1 MLKLSSAWSATRI
14 LLLLCTFR
22 VIPLPGADVTV
33 DVTVIYQ
40 GWFGVLRTG
49 TFPLDDVTWQ
59 YPPGAAL
66 AVLAPGLLPFL
77 SYTAAFIL
85 LCLAADA
92 VVTWLLARKG
102 LRAAW
107 YWVWAVPLVGPT
119 AYARYDIFVAAVA
132 VAALLLPRVRGPLI
146 ALGAVLKV
154 WPALLLAGVRN
165 RMVWLSAAATGALL
179 LLLFAV
185 AMPGSLAFL
194 TFQRDRGTEVESL
207 GALPLH
213 FARAFGWWEGEVK
226 LNYGSVE
233 FLGPWVNTIS
243 TLSLGLT
250 AVVFGWLL
258 VWRLRARIRV
268 GDERVVFDAAFAA
281 VLLFTITSRVIS
293 PQYLV
298 WLVALAAVCLTLAD
312 SKMVRATRILLVA
325 TAFTQLEF
333 PTFFSQ
339 IVGSDWVGI
348 VLIVIRNGLLV
359 WATVSAC
366 RVLWAA
372 SRTAPEAEP
381 EPLADPRPAA
391 GVAVGR

>member
-22 VIPLPGADVTV
+22 VIRLPGGDVTI

-40 GWFGVLRTG
+40 GWYGVLRTG

-77 SYTAAFIL
+77 SYTAAFIV

-92 VVTWLLARKG
+92 LVTWLLARKG

-107 YWVWAVPLVGPT
+107 YWVWAVPLIGPT

-132 VAALLLPRVRGPLI
+132 VAALLHPRVRGPLI

-165 RMVWLSAAATGALL
+165 RMVWFSTAATGALL

-233 FLGPWVNTIS
+233 FLGPWVETIS

-250 AVVFGWLL
+250 AVAFGWLL
-258 VWRLRARIRV
+258 VWRLRARIV
-268 GDERVVFDAAFAA
+268 AGDERVIFDAAFTA
-281 VLLFTITSRVIS
+281 VLLFTVTSRVIS

-312 SKMVRATRILLVA
+312 SRMVRVTRILLVA

-333 PTFFSQ
+333 PTFFTE
-339 IVGSDWVGI
+339 IVRSDWIGI
-348 VLIVIRNGLLV
+348 VLIVVRNALLV
-359 WATVSAC
+359 WATVAAC

-372 SRTAPEAEP
+372 SKAVPATEPDPATGTRTEEGV
-381 EPLADPRPAA
+381 PAA
-391 GVAVGR
+391 R

>member
-40 GWFGVLRTG
+40 GWYGVFRTG
-49 TFPLDDVTWQ
+49 TFPMDDVTWQ

-66 AVLAPGLLPFL
+66 AILAPGLLPFL
-77 SYTAAFIL
+77 SYTAAFIV

-92 VVTWLLARKG
+92 LVTGMLARRSR
-102 LRAAW
+102 RAAW

-119 AYARYDIFVAAVA
+119 AYARYDIFVSAVA
-132 VAALLLPRVRGPLI
+132 VAALLLPRLRGPLI
-146 ALGAVLKV
+146 AFGAVLKI
-154 WPALLLAGVRN
+154 WPALLLAGVRSKA
-165 RMVWLSAAATGALL
+165 VWLSTAVTGALL
-179 LLLFAV
+179 LAVFAV
-185 AMPGSLAFL
+185 TTPGSLAFL

-213 FARAFGWWEGEVK
+213 FARRFGWWDGEVK
-226 LNYGSVE
+226 LNYGSIE
-233 FLGPWVNTIS
+233 FLGPWVDTIS

-250 AVVFGWLL
+250 AVAFGWLL
-258 VWRLRARIRV
+258 LWRLRTRIV
-268 GDERVVFDAAFAA
+268 AGDERVVFDAAFAA
-281 VLLFTITSRVIS
+281 VLLFTVTSRVIS

-298 WLVALAAVCLTLAD
+298 WLVALAAVCLTLTD

-333 PTFFSQ
+333 PTYFSE
-339 IVGSDWVGI
+339 IMGSEWIGI
-348 VLIVIRNGLLV
+348 VLIVTRNGLLV
-359 WATVSAC
+359 WATLSAC
-366 RVLWAA
+366 RVLWEA
-372 SRTAPEAEP
+372 SKAGATAAPE
-381 EPLADPRPAA
+381 PAA
-391 GVAVGR
+391 GARTEVGAPLG

>member
-22 VIPLPGADVTV
+22 VIPLPGGDVTI

-40 GWFGVLRTG
+40 GWYGVLRGG
-49 TFPLDDVTWQ
+49 TYPLTDVTWQ

-66 AVLAPGLLPFL
+66 PVLAPGLVPFL
-77 SYTAAFIL
+77 SYTAAFVL
-85 LCLAADA
+85 LCLTADA
-92 VVTWLLARKG
+92 VVVWLLARRG
-102 LRAAW
+102 ARGAW

-154 WPALLLAGVRN
+154 WPALLIAGVRG
-165 RMVWLSAAATGALL
+165 RAAWVSAAVTGTLL
-179 LLLFAV
+179 LLLFA
-185 AMPGSLAFL
+185 AWMPGSLAFL

-233 FLGPWVNTIS
+233 FLGPWVQTVS
-243 TLSLGLT
+243 ALSLGLT
-250 AVVFGWLL
+250 AVAFGWLL
-258 VWRLRARIRV
+258 VWRLRTRIRS
-268 GDERVVFDAAFAA
+268 GDERVVYEAAFTA

-298 WLVALAAVCLTLAD
+298 WLVALAAACLTLAD
-312 SKMVRATRILLVA
+312 SRMVRPARILLVA

-339 IVGSDWVGI
+339 IVASEWIGI
-348 VLIVIRNGLLV
+348 LLILVRNALLV
-359 WATVSAC
+359 WATVAAC
-366 RVLWAA
+366 RVLWSAPDPAPAA
-372 SRTAPEAEP
+372 PR
-381 EPLADPRPAA
+381 PLAGTRAEDDMAPA
-391 GVAVGR
+391 R